1 MSFGESIAPMLGRF
15 VLAWFYLV
23 QAYRYAA
30 DWNGT
35 VDLLSVKGLVAAPVF
50 LFIALGGITLGAL
63 SLLFGYRTRVGAL
76 VLFVITV
83 WGTITMHDYWTLKTI
98 AARTADYDIF
108 ARNIAIAG
116 GLLALIG
123 LGGGN
128 FGLDGAAGGG
138 GGGGKKKGGGGGG
151 HH

>member
-35 VDLLSVKGLVAAPVF
+35 VDLLMVKGLPAAPVF
-50 LFIALGGITLGAL
+50 LFIGLGGISLGAL

-76 VLFVITV
+76 VLFVITI
-83 WGTITMHDYWTLKTI
+83 WATITMHDYWTLKTI

-108 ARNIAIAG
+108 ARNIAISG
-116 GLLALIG
+116 GLLVLIG
-123 LGGGN
+123 TGPGKFAVDNVSG
-128 FGLDGAAGGG
+128 GGG
-138 GGGGKKKGGGGGG
+138 GGGGKRR
-151 HH
+151 